1 MGTSITQRSRS
12 SLFLA
17 DLEKVIHQ
25 RQLLQP
31 GERVVAGISGG
42 TDSTVL
48 LHSLHRLAGEN
59 QWQIEVAHFNHRLR
73 GEESDADEQFVRAE
87 ATALNL
93 QFWVAGDDVAAA
105 AHVSGESIEMA
116 ARRLRHEFL
125 ARKAAERGAKIAL
138 GHHADDQVELFL
150 MRLLRGASIQG
161 LGGMEWSSPSPVRP
175 DVSLIR
181 PFLGFSKL
189 LLQSFARE
197 NGLVSRHDRSNDD
210 RKFSRNRVRLELLP
224 HLRDGYQ
231 PALSEVLLRT
241 MDQLREAS
249 HLIVGQVRELSA
261 SGVPFQS
268 WPVAA
273 QREHLQQQLIDT
285 GISPS
290 FELIEGLRQKAEPIA
305 TKAGQRI
312 VSTDTG
318 EIRILPP
325 AVPKFA
331 GTELPLRI
339 GSDAGQEAEFDGVVL
354 SWRRVETPFPGT
366 PVATV
371 PGESG
376 RECFDA
382 DAVGRAVLIRH
393 WRKGDRF
400 QPIGLPKAVKLQDLF
415 TNAKIPRED
424 RHRLLVAVAEQG
436 DIFWVEGL
444 RIGEKHKISA
454 SSRSWLEWVWQRH
467 GSF

>member
-1 MGTSITQRSRS
+1 M
-12 SLFLA
+12 
-17 DLEKVIHQ
+17 
-25 RQLLQP
+25 
-31 GERVVAGISGG
+31 VAGISGG

-48 LHSLHRLAGEN
+48 LHSLHRLAREN

-73 GEESDADEQFVRAE
+73 GEESDADERFVRAE
-87 ATALNL
+87 AAALNL
-93 QFWVAGDDVAAA
+93 PFWVACDNVAAA
-105 AHVSGESIEMA
+105 ADSSGESIEMA

-150 MRLLRGASIQG
+150 MRLLRGSSVQG
-161 LGGMEWSSPSPVRP
+161 LGGMEWISPSPARP
-175 DVSLIR
+175 HISIIR
-181 PFLGFSKL
+181 PFLGFPKQ

-197 NGLVSRHDRSNDD
+197 SGLASRHDRSNED

-224 HLRDGYQ
+224 LLREGYQ

-249 HLIVGQVRELSA
+249 HLISGQVQHLSA
-261 SGVPFQS
+261 SGDPFQS

-290 FELIEGLRQKAEPIA
+290 FDLIERLRQNAGPITA
-305 TKAGQRI
+305 KSGQWI
-312 VSTDTG
+312 VSLDTG

-325 AVPKFA
+325 MGPTFS

-339 GSDAGQEAEFDGVVL
+339 GSDAGQEAEFDGVAL
-354 SWRRVETPFPGT
+354 SWRRVETPVPGP

-376 RECFDA
+376 REYFDA
-382 DAVGRAVLIRH
+382 DAVGRAILIRH

-400 QPIGLPKAVKLQDLF
+400 QPIGLPQTVKLQDLF

-436 DIFWVEGL
+436 DIFWVERL

-454 SSRSWLEWVWQRH
+454 SSRSWLEWVWRRH